1 MASISARTGGWV
13 VVAVAVA
20 VIGCWIWIMT
30 GIAREEGVRFPI
42 IYLYKPPKNL
52 LKLTTSELP

>member
-1 MASISARTGGWV
+1 

-30 GIAREEGVRFPI
+30 GIAREEGVGFPI

-52 LKLTTSELP
+52 LRLTTSELL